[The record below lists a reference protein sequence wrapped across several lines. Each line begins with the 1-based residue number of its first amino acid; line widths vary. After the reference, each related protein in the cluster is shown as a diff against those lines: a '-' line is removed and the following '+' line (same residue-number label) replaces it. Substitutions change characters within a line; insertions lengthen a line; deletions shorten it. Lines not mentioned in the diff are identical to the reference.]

1 MAHDTRAP
9 MPMPVRTIGEMAT
22 SYIINHAHGQG
33 MRRDIPSACARS
45 NILLTTAGH
54 VSSFFCAKCKL
65 WNVTRVDLGLE
76 HVVLKRR
83 VVAAHNREWRSHSV
97 KVWLPEALHGGH
109 HGRRRLVLLV
119 ELDGEHAQRRVG
131 GSSVDLPSRL
141 CTGREPPSRPV
152 AARGRLVSSGLCRVQ
167 RWRMGRP
174 ARGGGEART

>member
-1 MAHDTRAP
+1 MAHGTRAP
-9 MPMPVRTIGEMAT
+9 MPMPVRTVGEMST

-33 MRRDIPSACARS
+33 MRRDIPCVRVHAR
-45 NILLTTAGH
+45 IYYYTTAGH

-65 WNVTRVDLGLE
+65 WNVTRVNLGLE

-83 VVAAHNREWRSHSV
+83 VVAAHNRERRSHSV

-131 GSSVDLPSRL
+131 GSSVNLP
-141 CTGREPPSRPV
+141 P
-152 AARGRLVSSGLCRVQ
+152 
-167 RWRMGRP
+167 
-174 ARGGGEART
+174 